1 MESQG
6 GGYTGVVL
14 EDSLFTYSLPRRYF
28 MFFIGIDVAKRS
40 HQAAVTDISG
50 NVIVKPFN
58 FKNSSDGFTKFLS
71 IVESNAIEKNDC
83 TIGLE
88 STGHYW
94 YPLYFFL
101 IENGFDVKV
110 FNPIQTAAFREITIR
125 KVKNDNL
132 DSLLIADF
140 TRFGRYSETYIP
152 DENMLALKNLTR
164 FRLSISD
171 ICGSLKKKVIAIL
184 DQVFPE
190 YTGVFSDVFGKTSKQ
205 LLEQFSTPDEFMDI
219 STTKLTNLL
228 LKVSRGRNGREKA
241 ELIKTAAQSS
251 IGISYA
257 LDAFSFEL
265 KQLLAQI
272 EFMENQLSDVDTEME
287 KLLSQSEYAV
297 ITTISGIGPMLGS
310 VIVSEIGDI
319 NRFENSSKLVAYAGL
334 DASVKQS
341 GEFNSSKNK
350 ISKRGSPYLRRALW
364 MAAFMSLQCDPAL
377 YDYYSKLRA
386 RGKTHRCAT
395 TAVAR
400 KLCIIVWA
408 IMKSKKPYSPVL
420 KN

>member
-1 MESQG
+1 M
-6 GGYTGVVL
+6 
-14 EDSLFTYSLPRRYF
+14 SLFLTSLYRRSLRGFSVHLFFTLEVFYVLYRYRRCETFPPSCRYGYF
-28 MFFIGIDVAKRS
+28 
-40 HQAAVTDISG
+40 G

-71 IVESNAIEKNDC
+71 VVESNAIEKNNC

-190 YTGVFSDVFGKTSKQ
+190 YTNVFRT
-205 LLEQFSTPDEFMDI
+205 FSVKPASNCSNNF
-219 STTKLTNLL
+219 LHPTNLWIFPPL
-228 LKVSRGRNGREKA
+228 N
-241 ELIKTAAQSS
+241 
-251 IGISYA
+251 
-257 LDAFSFEL
+257 
-265 KQLLAQI
+265 
-272 EFMENQLSDVDTEME
+272 
-287 KLLSQSEYAV
+287 
-297 ITTISGIGPMLGS
+297 
-310 VIVSEIGDI
+310 
-319 NRFENSSKLVAYAGL
+319 
-334 DASVKQS
+334 
-341 GEFNSSKNK
+341 
-350 ISKRGSPYLRRALW
+350 
-364 MAAFMSLQCDPAL
+364 
-377 YDYYSKLRA
+377 
-386 RGKTHRCAT
+386 
-395 TAVAR
+395 
-400 KLCIIVWA
+400 
-408 IMKSKKPYSPVL
+408 
-420 KN
+420 